1 MQPRVAA
8 QNVQTSQ
15 AVADAATDYLY
26 RAVTRVMADTATKVA
41 CLLKDSVVYGSTVY
55 RTLLDKE
62 DVDDRIFSTD
72 IQMLP
77 TEMEVQRFEAWL
89 NQAIAANPDLVLF
102 FSPMQLL
109 RVAKE
114 NVKLA
119 EELFFQS
126 QRKMIRHQ
134 RETASA
140 NAQQTIEG
148 QIQSAQM
155 AEQAKQATEQL
166 IGEMEIEK
174 AKVQGEAT
182 NKSAVISMVTGLL
195 GKGVPV
201 PSNMQPLVQAVVE
214 SLIVP
219 MVAQTEEQKQLLL
232 QQMKQAQG
240 MPMEGG
246 EMPQEMPMEQ
256 QPMMPN
262 QPV

>member
-1 MQPRVAA
+1 
-8 QNVQTSQ
+8 
-15 AVADAATDYLY
+15 
-26 RAVTRVMADTATKVA
+26 
-41 CLLKDSVVYGSTVY
+41 
-55 RTLLDKE
+55 
-62 DVDDRIFSTD
+62 
-72 IQMLP
+72 
-77 TEMEVQRFEAWL
+77 
-89 NQAIAANPDLVLF
+89 VLF

-219 MVAQTEEQKQLLL
+219 MVAQTEEQKQFLL

-240 MPMEGG
+240 EGEGG
-246 EMPQEMPMEQ
+246 EMQGQMPPDMMQQEQ
-256 QPMMPN
+256 AMMPN
-262 QPV
+262 QAV

>member
-1 MQPRVAA
+1 M
-8 QNVQTSQ
+8 
-15 AVADAATDYLY
+15 D
-26 RAVTRVMADTATKVA
+26 
-41 CLLKDSVVYGSTVY
+41 
-55 RTLLDKE
+55 
-62 DVDDRIFSTD
+62 
-72 IQMLP
+72 
-77 TEMEVQRFEAWL
+77 VQRFEAWL

>member
-1 MQPRVAA
+1 
-8 QNVQTSQ
+8 
-15 AVADAATDYLY
+15 
-26 RAVTRVMADTATKVA
+26 
-41 CLLKDSVVYGSTVY
+41 
-55 RTLLDKE
+55 
-62 DVDDRIFSTD
+62 VDGRIFSTD

-77 TEMEVQRFEAWL
+77 TEMDVQRFEAWL

-140 NAQQTIEG
+140 NAKQTIEG

-219 MVAQTEEQKQLLL
+219 MVAQTEEQKQILL

-240 MPMEGG
+240 EGEGG
-246 EMPQEMPMEQ
+246 EMQGEMPPDMMQQE

-262 QPV
+262 QAV